1 MGRLWGDK
9 KNQDTFANQLFWPLR
24 GPPILARR
32 MRPVL
37 YLFCFHGF
45 KKVIF
50 LNQETEIRN
59 YFLRV
64 LVAQNS
70 CKIAPNHLGGDQ
82 KNQELIRGFTFQADF
97 KKGITCDQKRKYAII
112 AFAFWSP
119 KAAAK
124 SAEEEEEEE
133 EEEGSREGKRQKGK
147 RGKEESN
154 LFIHPPTSRSPA
166 PAASTGTYMI
176 NLMYL

>member
-24 GPPILARR
+24 GAPILARR
-32 MRPVL
+32 MRRKL
-37 YLFCFHGF
+37 YLFCSHGF

-50 LNQETEIRN
+50 LNQKTEIRN

-82 KNQELIRGFTFQADF
+82 KNQELIIHFFHLREVGPSRKILHARGVGSERRKRVERKDGSWVALGTTRKIKIPSLISYFCRSRDRLFWHPVCEINIAVLFLWFQ
-97 KKGITCDQKRKYAII
+97 
-112 AFAFWSP
+112 
-119 KAAAK
+119 
-124 SAEEEEEEE
+124 
-133 EEEGSREGKRQKGK
+133 
-147 RGKEESN
+147 ESDY
-154 LFIHPPTSRSPA
+154 F
-166 PAASTGTYMI
+166 
-176 NLMYL
+176 